1 MITIKELLEYINE
14 NIADGVFAEDSTVNI
29 SDSELLVASSLYNDC
44 GELTISAD

>member
-14 NIADGVFAEDSTVNI
+14 NIADGVFTEDSTVNI
-29 SDSELLVASSLYNDC
+29 SDCEQLEASGLYNDC